1 MLASAIG
8 VTAWGMTRPGKPV
21 DLCSPG
27 ALSNLISGITTVGQ
41 KAFHWIGAA
50 LLFTASTAYFSM
62 ASNLGAV
69 PVAVEF
75 VRYRG
80 NLFVS
85 ATKQIQLNLL
95 VLKTSA
101 RTDRHRN

>member
-8 VTAWGMTRPGKPV
+8 VTAWGMTRPGKLA
-21 DLCSPG
+21 DLCPAG
-27 ALSNLISGITTVGQ
+27 PLSKLITGVPTVGQ

-85 ATKQIQLNLL
+85 AQKAHS
-95 VLKTSA
+95 VTSA
-101 RTDRHRN
+101 GT